1 MNRLRTLFGIGVGL
15 AIVAGAG
22 WYIAQNAQTPP
33 ARQAGRFGAGQ
44 PTPVGL
50 ATAARGEIPVVL
62 RALGTVTPLQT
73 VNVKT
78 QITGQLVKVDFKE
91 GQMVQKGDLLALVD
105 PRPYEVALQQAI
117 GQQQRDEALLRN
129 AQTDL
134 ERYRK
139 LVAQDSIARQ
149 QLDTQQSLVRQYEAA
164 LVIDQA
170 AVDAARLNLDYTRI
184 VAPIT
189 GRIGLRGV
197 DPGNHVSMGDTT
209 PICILIQLQPISV
222 VFTIPEDALPPVRDR
237 LKAGA
242 RLDVRVLDRTQKNE
256 LATGRLDTHD
266 NVIDTT
272 TGTVKLRAVFENKDE
287 ALFPNQ
293 FVNVRL
299 LVDTVKDATIVP
311 VAAIQRGQPVLGNH
325 VIADQRMARA
335 VVQRHVQCERLQQVV
350 PFQRGEER
358 GILAVAVVQITQPP
372 GHRFEVRRG
381 AGVLVEQAG
390 AFAAVVDARVGHVD
404 VDLRRVAPSGR
415 PADQEWLD
423 RHRQRAIA
431 RIPAV
436 PFKEQVLTVVEPEHR
451 QRGKLPAGGIAAE
464 HDGVVGL
471 HRAEFQR
478 HGQAGHH
485 RIAKLRTRPGVD
497 AQGPVIGGVQ
507 DLVVAHVRT
516 SLSCGAAAASAAVK

>member
-1 MNRLRTLFGIGVGL
+1 MKRLRTLLGIGVGL

-22 WYIAQNAQTPP
+22 WYIAQNSAAPP
-33 ARQAGRFGAGQ
+33 SRQAGRFGGGQ

-50 ATAARGEIPVVL
+50 ATAAKGEIPVVL
-62 RALGTVTPLQT
+62 RALGTVTPLQS

-117 GQQQRDEALLRN
+117 GQQQRDEALLKN

-184 VAPIT
+184 VAPLT

-197 DPGNHVSMGDTT
+197 DPGNYVSMGDTT

-242 RLDVRVLDRTQKNE
+242 RLEVRVLDRTQKNE

-272 TGTVKLRAVFENKDE
+272 TGTVKLRAIFDNKDE

-299 LVDTVKDATIVP
+299 LVDTVKDATVVP
-311 VAAIQRGQPVLGNH
+311 VAAIQRGQPGTFVYLVKPDDTVEIRVVELGPTDGEK
-325 VIADQRMARA
+325 I
-335 VVQRHVQCERLQQVV
+335 QVV
-350 PFQRGEER
+350 AGLKPGDQVVIDGTDRLRDGAKIRRPGATPRGSAGAPVAAAPPEGARDGQPAPQRQR
-358 GILAVAVVQITQPP
+358 PP
-372 GHRFEVRRG
+372 GEG
-381 AGVLVEQAG
+381 
-390 AFAAVVDARVGHVD
+390 
-404 VDLRRVAPSGR
+404 GR
-415 PADQEWLD
+415 PA
-423 RHRQRAIA
+423 R
-431 RIPAV
+431 PATA
-436 PFKEQVLTVVEPEHR
+436 PQQST
-451 QRGKLPAGGIAAE
+451 Q
-464 HDGVVGL
+464 
-471 HRAEFQR
+471 
-478 HGQAGHH
+478 
-485 RIAKLRTRPGVD
+485 
-497 AQGPVIGGVQ
+497 
-507 DLVVAHVRT
+507 
-516 SLSCGAAAASAAVK
+516 